1 MSSSIDV
8 RDPCALPLPGAA
20 RGAVRWICTK
30 NPFYVISAGLFLV
43 GLRVSFGTQALE
55 DVWALM
61 GGLAGYALLLAVTAW
76 LLIRFGRVW
85 DDARTVLL
93 LVVLLF
99 LATSVTFDEVL
110 VLHPAQGAVCCVA
123 GLAFAVGL
131 SEGLLRGIRLRL
143 PALFRVP
150 YHLTLALFFLYPL
163 LLSRYADEPRSEVTM
178 WGLFAFSPAAGLVF
192 LTLLPAARRG
202 SGYVRDNGSPW
213 PWPLYPWALFGV
225 LAFAVAGRAFLL
237 CWSLHLLDAAD
248 LGGLMF
254 GPYFLVPF
262 GFALTV
268 LLLEAGLASSRGALG
283 TALAAPLGL
292 VLLSQ
297 VGHRDD
303 AIYQR
308 FLDLFAERLG
318 GTPLYVTVL
327 AAAAFYAYA
336 ALRRVP
342 RSADVLTAAVAL
354 LAAVGP
360 DTLTLEAASPVRPL
374 PLVAAALLQLGLGFW
389 QRHAGRYLIGTAA
402 ATALAGLFVGAPEA
416 LELGLVALL
425 VGGARFGDVL
435 GRALRSVGALVVL
448 GYGLG
453 VLFAGVAPPESLA
466 TAPVEAFPLVLA
478 ALLAAYGLMLGHRL
492 SQGAAGVLVVGWLAS
507 LGWLGYGL
515 LRQLIAGLDYLALS
529 LVVFALA
536 VLTSLLKSGILAR
549 LYAASR
555 EAMSGESG

>member
-1 MSSSIDV
+1 MDV
-8 RDPCALPLPGAA
+8 RDPCALPLPGPA

-61 GGLAGYALLLAVTAW
+61 GGLAGYALLLAVTAC

-110 VLHPAQGAVCCVA
+110 VLHSAQGAVCCVL
-123 GLAFAVGL
+123 GLVFAVGL

-163 LLSRYADEPRSEVTM
+163 FLSRYVDEPRSDAMM
-178 WGLFAFSPAAGLVF
+178 WGLFAFSPAAGLIF

-202 SGYVRDNGSPW
+202 SRYVRDNGSPW

-248 LGGLMF
+248 VGGLIF

-262 GFALTV
+262 GLALAV
-268 LLLEAGLASSRGALG
+268 LLLEVGLVSSRGALG
-283 TALAAPLGL
+283 AALAAPLGL
-292 VLLSQ
+292 VLLAQ
-297 VGHRDD
+297 LGHREE
-303 AIYQR
+303 AIYHR
-308 FLDLFAERLG
+308 FLDLFAARLG
-318 GTPLYVTVL
+318 GSPLYVTVL
-327 AAAAFYAYA
+327 AAAGFYAYA

-342 RSADVLTAAVAL
+342 QAADALTAAIAL
-354 LAAVGP
+354 LAVVGP
-360 DTLTLEAASPVRPL
+360 ETLTLEEAGLPRPL
-374 PLVAAALLQLGLGFW
+374 PLLTAALLQLGLGFW
-389 QRHAGRYLIGTAA
+389 QRRAGRYLLGTVT
-402 ATALAGLFVGAPEA
+402 ATALAALFVGAPAA
-416 LELGLVALL
+416 LELGLPALL
-425 VGGARFGDVL
+425 IGGARFQEGL
-435 GRALRSVGALVVL
+435 GRAFRGVGAVVVL
-448 GYGLG
+448 GYGLA
-453 VLFAGVAPPESLA
+453 VLFAGVAPPERLSTGA
-466 TAPVEAFPLVLA
+466 VETFPLALA
-478 ALLAAYGLMLGHRL
+478 ALLAGYGLMLAHRL
-492 SQGAAGVLVVGWLAS
+492 SQGAAAVLVVGWLAS
-507 LGWLGYGL
+507 LGWLGYGW
-515 LRQLIAGLDYLALS
+515 LRQLVAGLDYLALS
-529 LVVFALA
+529 LAVFVLA
-536 VLTSLLKSGILAR
+536 VLTSLIKSGVLTR
-549 LYAASR
+549 LIPTR
-555 EAMSGESG
+555 ERA